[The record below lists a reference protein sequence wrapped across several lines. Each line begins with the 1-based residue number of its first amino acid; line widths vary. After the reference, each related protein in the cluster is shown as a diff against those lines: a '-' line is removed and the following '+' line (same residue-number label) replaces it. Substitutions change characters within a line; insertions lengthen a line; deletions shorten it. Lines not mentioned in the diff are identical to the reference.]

1 MKGMKKQ
8 THKVTDNRVNRPSNG
23 RETNTPFP
31 NYTQSNHQ
39 IHPKQTFKVMAR
51 KHARKTNIR
60 RHEKQTP

>member
-8 THKVTDNRVNRPSNG
+8 ITDHQMEGKLIQLSLI
-23 RETNTPFP
+23 T

-51 KHARKTNIR
+51 KHARKTNFK